1 MKASDF
7 LHWWRSQLSELM
19 PAALRGSWQDAKTR
33 LVLRI
38 DGNSVELRSPAPG
51 PAARIELPES
61 GDAARPA
68 TVDDFLSQLRGR
80 PQRVSLVLAANA
92 YLLRRL
98 TLPRAAQANLA
109 EAVGYQLPQLT
120 PFTASQLIY
129 ACGETPDSPAEGP
142 ISVWLVAVPRQRV
155 ARALAL
161 IDQAP
166 PDGYLALR
174 QPPAA
179 GEDVELTWRLPEAS
193 SFSQHRVRLAWL
205 GLLGLWLGVLGLHLY
220 HQQQAQT
227 RLDEALDELR
237 ARAHEVGNL
246 RDRLAVAKAQADR
259 LTALKQSA
267 HSPLVLLDA
276 LTEQL
281 DDQTWLQGFDL
292 RGGGL
297 TLRGITTSPA
307 TLIET
312 LEASAMLQDVR
323 FDAAITRDR
332 RSQGDRFNINAKLE
346 SPAPEGSS

>member
-1 MKASDF
+1 M
-7 LHWWRSQLSELM
+7 
-19 PAALRGSWQDAKTR
+19 
-33 LVLRI
+33 
-38 DGNSVELRSPAPG
+38 
-51 PAARIELPES
+51 
-61 GDAARPA
+61 
-68 TVDDFLSQLRGR
+68 
-80 PQRVSLVLAANA
+80 
-92 YLLRRL
+92 
-98 TLPRAAQANLA
+98 
-109 EAVGYQLPQLT
+109 
-120 PFTASQLIY
+120 
-129 ACGETPDSPAEGP
+129 
-142 ISVWLVAVPRQRV
+142 PRQRV